1 MQSIIKRTIKTILL
15 QNFSQTFNFIFCAIY
30 YQTQRVI
37 KFSKVTVITYR
48 IFIPSRLKNNDV
60 G

>member
-15 QNFSQTFNFIFCAIY
+15 QNFSQTFNFIFCVIY

-48 IFIPSRLKNNDV
+48 IFIPSSTKE
-60 G
+60 